1 LILVG
6 HHLFVASVSGVV
18 KIFFIKEMEFV
29 EISTTNHPRT
39 HLHILKKQN
48 LSALLGAQAV
58 WI

>member
-1 LILVG
+1 
-6 HHLFVASVSGVV
+6 LFVASVSGVV